1 MDRAGLRRQR
11 NMLLERERLSG
22 HTDLRGRRKFNVD
35 LRVFRKS
42 LGGGGGEEDFGESGN
57 KVVTLTDGMILCVSV
72 SQDDGA
78 LIFSG
83 QCEKKRRNKTWQNRY
98 VTLHIQWST
107 KCKPVFDKSPL
118 HYSNL
123 LLTYSG
129 GKKVN
134 TITVSSFKI
143 IHDET
148 NTISIKGNQSCTT
161 HTHLDEFRKKSVERQ
176 IKLRSAELRL
186 CLETISHKELDLLR
200 FILGRNKYKI
210 PKECTVENLTIFQP
224 TDKDLKDLLR
234 IQNDKFE
241 THVETLLSERFMYKE
256 WLFCKRADRFVM
268 SSINESESTERCVLE
283 SVLEMSYIKDL
294 ILDPD
299 GNVNISNEL
308 KDTIYSIDDVNEFK
322 GTLDT
327 VISSI
332 LTMFRHDLSEMI
344 GKFCFFRYKVP
355 ESL

>member
-22 HTDLRGRRKFNVD
+22 RTDLRGRRKFNVD

-57 KVVTLTDGMILCVSV
+57 KVVTLTDGMILCVS
-72 SQDDGA
+72 QDDGE

-83 QCEKKRRNKTWQNRY
+83 QCEKKQRNHTWKNRH

-123 LLTYSG
+123 LLKYSG
-129 GKKVN
+129 GTKVN
-134 TITVSSFKI
+134 TITVSSFEI

-186 CLETISHKELDLLR
+186 CLETISHKELG

-234 IQNDKFE
+234 IQNGQFE
-241 THVETLLSERFMYKE
+241 SHVKTLLSERVVYDE

-283 SVLEMSYIKDL
+283 MSFIKDL
-294 ILDPD
+294 ILDPY
-299 GNVNISNEL
+299 GNVNIS
-308 KDTIYSIDDVNEFK
+308 K
-322 GTLDT
+322 
-327 VISSI
+327 
-332 LTMFRHDLSEMI
+332 
-344 GKFCFFRYKVP
+344 
-355 ESL
+355 